1 MDEGVPLVSCVGRV
15 GSVGSVGRRRRP
27 GRAAGARHV
36 LVVLARSAV
45 QPQALPDVRPR
56 KRMGLRGAC
65 RGAKRVQRDDTG
77 DFP

>member
-1 MDEGVPLVSCVGRV
+1 MDEGVPLFPLVSCV

-27 GRAAGARHV
+27 GRAAV
-36 LVVLARSAV
+36 LVVSARSAV